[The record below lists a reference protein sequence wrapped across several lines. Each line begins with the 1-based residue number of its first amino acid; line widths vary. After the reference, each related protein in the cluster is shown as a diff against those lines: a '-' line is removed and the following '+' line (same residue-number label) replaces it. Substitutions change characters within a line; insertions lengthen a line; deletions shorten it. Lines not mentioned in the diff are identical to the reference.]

1 MNQFLFEAE
10 LNAMQTAKASIAKTA
25 VANMD
30 STVHTLAR
38 QTFDHLD
45 ASALFLFQL
54 GSYLR
59 TRNPEQAAN
68 KAAEAAAANGT
79 IVGGP
84 AGGPQA

>member
-1 MNQFLFEAE
+1 MDPFPFEAE

-25 VANMD
+25 IANMD

-38 QTFDHLD
+38 QTFDNLD
-45 ASALFLFQL
+45 ASALFLQQL
-54 GSYLR
+54 GAYLLQR
-59 TRNPEQAAN
+59 GPAAD

>member
-10 LNAMQTAKASIAKTA
+10 LNAMQTAKASIVKTA

-38 QTFDHLD
+38 QTFDNLD
-45 ASALFLFQL
+45 ASALFLQQL
-54 GSYLR
+54 GAYLMQR
-59 TRNPEQAAN
+59 DQAAN

-84 AGGPQA
+84 ASGPQA